1 MCVDEKARSV
11 AVQMN
16 ILQKILKNTRTEEKD
31 GVFFE
36 KIYRITGLKPK
47 NITVYQRAFT
57 HSSVNKVDKNGKII
71 SYERLEFLGDAM
83 LGSVIAAYLFT
94 QVPDQNEGYL
104 TKMRAKIVSR
114 ENLNQLGK
122 ELGLLELVSSKVS
135 QKHFGENIYGNLFEA
150 LVGAIYLDRGYLA
163 CEKFINKKL
172 IVPYVNIQRL
182 EGKIISYKSL
192 MIEWSQKNKK
202 VFELKVEEEKG
213 TADIQKYFSAR
224 LYIDDKQI
232 AKARATS
239 KKKAEE
245 IASKRAYFVFQDK
258 IEVKI

>member
-1 MCVDEKARSV
+1 
-11 AVQMN
+11 MN
-16 ILQKILKNTRTEEKD
+16 LIQKILKNSRTEKN

-36 KIYRITGLKPK
+36 RIHQVTGLKPK
-47 NITVYQRAFT
+47 EISIYQRAFT
-57 HSSVNKVDKNGKII
+57 HSSVNKIDQNGNIV

-83 LGSVIAAYLFT
+83 LGSVIAAYLFN

-122 ELGLLELVSSKVS
+122 ELGLLELVASKVS

-150 LVGAIYLDRGYLA
+150 LVGAIYLDRGYLV

-172 IVPYVNIQRL
+172 ITPYVNIQRL
-182 EGKIISYKSL
+182 EGKVISYKSL
-192 MIEWSQKNKK
+192 LIEWSQKHKK
-202 VFELKVEEEKG
+202 HFELKVEEEQDNV
-213 TADIQKYFSAR
+213 AVQKYFSAR

-245 IASKRAYFVFQDK
+245 IASK
-258 IEVKI
+258 